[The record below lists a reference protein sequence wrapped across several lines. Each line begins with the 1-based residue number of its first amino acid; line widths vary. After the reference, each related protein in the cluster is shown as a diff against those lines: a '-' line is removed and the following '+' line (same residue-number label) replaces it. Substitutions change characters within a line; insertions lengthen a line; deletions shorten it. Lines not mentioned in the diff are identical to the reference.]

1 MGKTRVHELAKEFDV
16 SAKEILTF
24 LSGHNIDATSH
35 MSALEDDA
43 VVLVRNK
50 YGKKT
55 TAPENVNEAK
65 KERPKKKASISAVY
79 NPQNSKMGDR
89 RPGNGQRNA
98 QGARNGQN
106 RPQRPLG
113 ERPARPN
120 GDRPERRCFCFS
132 PQPLQLY

>member
-65 KERPKKKASISAVY
+65 KRASEEK
-79 NPQNSKMGDR
+79 SKHFRG
-89 RPGNGQRNA
+89 
-98 QGARNGQN
+98 
-106 RPQRPLG
+106 L
-113 ERPARPN
+113 
-120 GDRPERRCFCFS
+120 
-132 PQPLQLY
+132 